1 MESVK
6 KGLKLNQ
13 NKGNKMISKGDK
25 VSVLDEAI
33 NGVVVAVKDKDI
45 TIETTDGF
53 MMTFFVNELIKI
65 NDSSD
70 LMNSIGRINISEVA
84 KEKEIPKPRSFV
96 KERKDKHEISAPEF
110 DLHIEKLVPNK
121 RGMSNYDILTL
132 QSETAKRH
140 IEFAIKNRIPK
151 IVFIH
156 GVGEGVLKAELDF
169 LLGRYDTIAF
179 QDANYQKYGLGA
191 TEVYIKQNSK

>member
-1 MESVK
+1 MF
-6 KGLKLNQ
+6 
-13 NKGNKMISKGDK
+13 SKGDK

-33 NGVVVAVKDKDI
+33 NGVVVSVKNNDV
-45 TIETTDGF
+45 TIETEDGF
-53 MMTFFVNELIKI
+53 TMTFTVNELIKI
-65 NDSSD
+65 NETSNLMDS
-70 LMNSIGRINISEVA
+70 IRRINRDEIE
-84 KEKEIPKPRSFV
+84 KEKAIPKPRSFV
-96 KERKDKHEISAPEF
+96 KERKDKNERQAPEF

-140 IEFAIKNRIPK
+140 IEFAINNRIPK

-169 LLGRYDTIAF
+169 LLGRYDNIAF
-179 QDANYQKYGLGA
+179 QEGNYQKYGQGA
-191 TEVYIKQNSK
+191 TEVFIKQNSK

>member
-1 MESVK
+1 MF
-6 KGLKLNQ
+6 
-13 NKGNKMISKGDK
+13 NKGDQ
-25 VSVLDEAI
+25 VSVLDEDV
-33 NGVVVAVKDKDI
+33 NGVVVEVKEKQVV
-45 TIETTDGF
+45 IETTDGF
-53 MMTFFVNELIKI
+53 VMTYFVNELIKL
-65 NDSSD
+65 NNSSN
-70 LMNSIGRINISEVA
+70 LMTSIERINISEIT

-96 KERKDKHEISAPEF
+96 KERKDKREIPAPEF

-132 QSETAKRH
+132 QAETAKRH

-156 GVGEGVLKAELDF
+156 GVGEGILKSELDF
-169 LLGRYDTIAF
+169 LLGRYDNIAF
-179 QDANYQKYGLGA
+179 QDGNYQKYGQGA

>member
-1 MESVK
+1 MMF
-6 KGLKLNQ
+6 N
-13 NKGNKMISKGDK
+13 KGDK
-25 VSVLDEAI
+25 VTVLDDAI
-33 NGVVVAVKDKDI
+33 DGVVLSVANTKV

-53 MMTFFVNELIKI
+53 ELTFESRELIKI
-65 NDSSD
+65 NND
-70 LMNSIGRINISEVA
+70 LNFNIGNQNLNQILQ
-84 KEKEIPKPRSFV
+84 EKEIPKPRSFV
-96 KERKDKHEISAPEF
+96 KEKKAKFEAAVPEF
-110 DLHIEKLVPNK
+110 DLHIEKLVQNF

-140 IEFAIKNRIPK
+140 LEFAIKNRIPK

-169 LLGRYDTIAF
+169 LLGRYDNIVF

-191 TEVYIKQNSK
+191 TEIYIKQNVK

>member
-1 MESVK
+1 MF
-6 KGLKLNQ
+6 
-13 NKGNKMISKGDK
+13 NKGDQ
-25 VSVLDEAI
+25 VSVLDEDV
-33 NGVVVAVKDKDI
+33 NGVVVSVKDKQV

-53 MMTFFVNELIKI
+53 VMTYFVNELLKI
-65 NDSSD
+65 NKSSN
-70 LMNSIGRINISEVA
+70 LMNNIERINITEIA

-96 KERKDKHEISAPEF
+96 KERKDKREIPAPEF

-132 QSETAKRH
+132 QTETAKRH

-156 GVGEGVLKAELDF
+156 GVGEGILKSELDF
-169 LLGRYDTIAF
+169 LLGRYDNVVF
-179 QDANYQKYGLGA
+179 QDGNYQKYGQGA
-191 TEVYIKQNSK
+191 TEVYFKQNTK

>member
-1 MESVK
+1 MF
-6 KGLKLNQ
+6 
-13 NKGNKMISKGDK
+13 NKGDL

-33 NGVVVAVKDKDI
+33 NGVVISVKEKEV
-45 TIETTDGF
+45 TIETEDGF
-53 MMTFFVNELIKI
+53 TMTFFVNELIKV
-65 NDSSD
+65 NNSSNLMDS
-70 LMNSIGRINISEVA
+70 IQRINISEVA

-96 KERKDKHEISAPEF
+96 KERKEKQEVSVPEF

-140 IEFAIKNRIPK
+140 IEFAIRNRIPK

-156 GVGEGVLKAELDF
+156 GVGEGILKSELDF
-169 LLGRYDTIAF
+169 LLGRYDNIAF

-191 TEVYIKQNSK
+191 TEVYIKQNNK

>member
-1 MESVK
+1 MF
-6 KGLKLNQ
+6 N
-13 NKGNKMISKGDK
+13 KGDK

-33 NGVVVAVKDKDI
+33 NGVVVSVKDKEI
-45 TIETTDGF
+45 TIETEDGF
-53 MMTFFVNELIKI
+53 LMAFSANELIKTG
-65 NDSSD
+65 NSD
-70 LMNSIGRINISEVA
+70 DFINSIGRINVNEVA

-96 KERKDKHEISAPEF
+96 KERKDKREPAVPEF

-156 GVGEGVLKAELDF
+156 GVGEGILKSELDF
-169 LLGRYDTIAF
+169 LLGRYDNIAF

-191 TEVYIKQNSK
+191 TEVYIRQNK